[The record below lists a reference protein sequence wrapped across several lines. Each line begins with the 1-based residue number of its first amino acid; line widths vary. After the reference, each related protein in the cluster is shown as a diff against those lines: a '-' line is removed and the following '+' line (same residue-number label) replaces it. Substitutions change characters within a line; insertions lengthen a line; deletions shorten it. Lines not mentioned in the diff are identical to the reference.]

1 MWAVWAPLPRRA
13 AAAVGYNVLADCHP
27 PPDYLPAQ
35 EPTLPA
41 QQTRYN
47 ARAEAPGGQ
56 PPRGAPPPG
65 SDNFYTLLN
74 VPYDATTRDIA
85 KAYRQAM
92 MRAHPDRVLPEH
104 RLAAED
110 LAKLLNRAYA
120 TLSNPTRRQ
129 VYDRSI
135 RADVVQD
142 EIMGRYVGGFAGPGM
157 GNRMPAAHA
166 PRRQMTESERRD
178 RRRTDRSA
186 WISLFSAFAVI
197 TIALIGLLVL
207 FALASLALSLA
218 F

>member
-1 MWAVWAPLPRRA
+1 L
-13 AAAVGYNVLADCHP
+13 YNVLAVRHP
-27 PPDYLPAQ
+27 SPAHLPAQ

-41 QQTRYN
+41 QQTRHN

-56 PPRGAPPPG
+56 QPRGAAALTG
-65 SDNFYTLLN
+65 NDNFYKLLN
-74 VPYDATTRDIA
+74 VPYDASTRDIT

-104 RLAAED
+104 RSAAED

-120 TLSNPTRRQ
+120 TLSNPTKRQ
-129 VYDRSI
+129 IYDRSI

-157 GNRMPAAHA
+157 GGRMQAAHA

-197 TIALIGLLVL
+197 TIGLIGLLVL
-207 FALASLALSLA
+207 FALASLAISLIV
-218 F
+218 